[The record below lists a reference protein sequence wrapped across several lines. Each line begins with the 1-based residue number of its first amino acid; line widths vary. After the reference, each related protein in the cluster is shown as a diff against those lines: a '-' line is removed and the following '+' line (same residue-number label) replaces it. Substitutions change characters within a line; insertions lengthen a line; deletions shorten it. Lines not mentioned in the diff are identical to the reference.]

1 MSPPKGHQ
9 SPSAPGRGAAE
20 SGASCGFLSPGGPR
34 NMAGGGVTGTIQ
46 VLTGKE
52 CSPWGGGFCLPL
64 LGGLR
69 AMKSPGSSR
78 PRGASRTVEAG
89 DSGHASWAAGEV
101 GPSQHRHV
109 RGGGCSPPP
118 PVSPWGSPR
127 GPHSSCPRSA
137 VIQSAEL
144 SGTKLPEG
152 TRATQCSCFPPFPKA
167 VGRSPSSVYLIN
179 SELRLRSIVALQ
191 T

>member
-118 PVSPWGSPR
+118 PPPCLLGGRRGDRTAPALARPSSSPQSSRERNCPR
-127 GPHSSCPRSA
+127 GPERRSA
-137 VIQSAEL
+137 PAS
-144 SGTKLPEG
+144 
-152 TRATQCSCFPPFPKA
+152 PPFQKLWVEA
-167 VGRSPSSVYLIN
+167 RHRCIL
-179 SELRLRSIVALQ
+179 
-191 T
+191 